1 MSDETYIVPTAS
13 LKVEGDEVVL
23 RYKPEPMPADPKKAT
38 RQLLEALLA
47 QMDARGQT

>member
-23 RYKPEPMPADPKKAT
+23 RYKPEPI
-38 RQLLEALLA
+38 RRE
-47 QMDARGQT
+47 G